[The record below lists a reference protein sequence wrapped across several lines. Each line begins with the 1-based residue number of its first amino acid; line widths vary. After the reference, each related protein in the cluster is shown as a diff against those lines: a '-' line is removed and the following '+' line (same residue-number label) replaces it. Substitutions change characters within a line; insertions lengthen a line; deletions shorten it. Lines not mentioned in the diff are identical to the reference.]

1 MNPILLLKAG
11 AIALAIAIV
20 FFTGRQIERLS
31 WVERENEIK
40 EQTLRE
46 LAYHQTRGDE
56 MTRQFAESQAKL
68 NQFKLKSTERAINEI
83 NQNGS
88 DYACRIP
95 DGGLRLI
102 SSAVREANSPQ

>member
-11 AIALAIAIV
+11 AIVIAIAIV
-20 FFTGRQIERLS
+20 FFTGQRIERLS

-56 MTRQFAESQAKL
+56 MTRQFAESQATLNKLKL
-68 NQFKLKSTERAINEI
+68 NSNERSLNEI
-83 NQNGS
+83 SKNSG

-102 SSAVREANSPQ
+102 TSAVREANAAK